1 VATLAAAFGLLFVAR
16 RAGGG
21 FDALPTPP
29 RPSASVAGSGAAAPV
44 AAPGSQGAVRKA
56 APGTEVHMRLVDR
69 AKDAVFEGHTQGAA
83 QPALASYWRKMAP
96 PWMAHTP
103 ETKRITTSIAL
114 RMSATETQW
123 SMPTQG
129 GKAWQPDARVWN
141 MNEGSFD
148 QRDALVTPT
157 PSALMYRTDIPSS
170 AKLCFAP
177 GTVNANG
184 EATLFVVE
192 VQPPGGERKEISR
205 TRVAP
210 GDARK
215 WSDDVCADLSAFA
228 GQTVELRLRAL
239 TDPAAPGEKPPQA
252 PRPRRAAAQD
262 PEAAP
267 APAPSGDGMI
277 NIGGPSVALWGNPV
291 ILRQVPDTKVPYNV
305 LFIVID
311 ALRPDVIASFHDDQ
325 DDAAVARAP
334 HAPLEA
340 ALPKVPGL
348 VPHIDALAEKGVRFL
363 HAYSGGAW
371 TRPGTLSM
379 LSGMRSSELGVGTL
393 SWVIP
398 QPEVARYY
406 AQDPPLL
413 PLLLRKESVATR
425 AFVNNYFMVGYAPVG
440 VDMGFE
446 RVDDHRFRT
455 RDTLEITRDAIK
467 WIRANKDQRFFAFCN
482 YNSPHEPWEPPAEY
496 LARVPPPPVGPKD
509 RITRLYMAEAA
520 KDDEA
525 VGALMDT
532 LKELSLLERTIVVL
546 TADHG
551 ETLSA
556 AHGGVG
562 LDKMQIRYHH
572 AVSNFEETTRI
583 PILIVA
589 PGVLPAGKAV
599 KARVR
604 NTDIVPTL
612 LDLMGLEPNAKMSG
626 KSVVKLARGERETDE
641 RVVVSE
647 GRGTR
652 GIMFGRH
659 RLLLRDGAA
668 QSAKAEDGTGGA
680 PSDELFDLE
689 TDPGERIN
697 IAPKNPDLVKEMR
710 ARLQAAVANVAV
722 AGSQAARSTAKT
734 AAESDPRSKVQLRFV
749 GAGASKRVSG
759 KLKVSK
765 GRFASIEAVGLDAAA
780 ARSDGISL
788 DLAFTTQAT
797 AAVGFDVAL
806 DSPQAVIEWE
816 LFYDDQPLSPVHIHG
831 GRYGLHFPQ
840 LARGL
845 GTDDARAVAG
855 ATQLPE
861 INAQRDYGLF
871 VIRERKGGA
880 LDVAAVTGE
889 GAEEMNRLL
898 EEWGYASG
906 PKKKK

>member
-1 VATLAAAFGLLFVAR
+1 
-16 RAGGG
+16 
-21 FDALPTPP
+21 
-29 RPSASVAGSGAAAPV
+29 
-44 AAPGSQGAVRKA
+44 
-56 APGTEVHMRLVDR
+56 
-69 AKDAVFEGHTQGAA
+69 
-83 QPALASYWRKMAP
+83 
-96 PWMAHTP
+96 
-103 ETKRITTSIAL
+103 
-114 RMSATETQW
+114 
-123 SMPTQG
+123 
-129 GKAWQPDARVWN
+129 
-141 MNEGSFD
+141 
-148 QRDALVTPT
+148 
-157 PSALMYRTDIPSS
+157 
-170 AKLCFAP
+170 
-177 GTVNANG
+177 
-184 EATLFVVE
+184 
-192 VQPPGGERKEISR
+192 
-205 TRVAP
+205 
-210 GDARK
+210 
-215 WSDDVCADLSAFA
+215 LSAYA
-228 GQTVELRLRAL
+228 GQNIELRLRAL
-239 TDPAAPGEKPPQA
+239 SEPAAPGEKPPQA
-252 PRPRRAAAQD
+252 PRPRRPAAQD
-262 PEAAP
+262 ADAPAAP
-267 APAPSGDGMI
+267 PTSDGAI

-325 DDAAVARAP
+325 DDAAIAKAP

-348 VPHIDALAEKGVRFL
+348 VPHIDALAEKGVRFM

-413 PLLLRKESVATR
+413 PLLLRKEAVVTR

-446 RVDDHRFRT
+446 RVDDHRYRT

-467 WIRANKDQRFFAFCN
+467 WIKANKDQRFFAFCN

-496 LARVPPPPVGPKD
+496 LPRVPPPPVGPKD

-589 PGVLPAGKAV
+589 PGLLPAGKTV

-612 LDLMGLEPNAKMSG
+612 LDLLGLEPNAKMSG
-626 KSVVKLARGERETDE
+626 KSMVKLARGEREADE

-652 GIMFGRH
+652 GLIFGRH
-659 RLLLRDGAA
+659 RLLVRDGAA

-689 TDPGERIN
+689 TDPGERVN
-697 IAPKNPDLVKEMR
+697 IGPKNPDLVKEMR
-710 ARLQAAVANVAV
+710 ARLSAAIANVPV
-722 AGSQAARSTAKT
+722 AGSQAARSTAKSP
-734 AAESDPRSKVQLRFV
+734 AETDPRSKLQLRFV

-780 ARSDGISL
+780 ARSDGLTL
-788 DLAFTTQAT
+788 DLGFAT
-797 AAVGFDVAL
+797 APTAPVGFDIAL
-806 DSPQAVIEWE
+806 DSPQATVEWE
-816 LFYDDQPLSPVHIHG
+816 LFYDDQPLAPAFVHG

-840 LARGL
+840 LQRGL

-861 INAQRDYGLF
+861 IDPLRDYGLF

-880 LDVAAVTGE
+880 VLDVAPVTGE
-889 GAEEMNRLL
+889 GADEMNRLL